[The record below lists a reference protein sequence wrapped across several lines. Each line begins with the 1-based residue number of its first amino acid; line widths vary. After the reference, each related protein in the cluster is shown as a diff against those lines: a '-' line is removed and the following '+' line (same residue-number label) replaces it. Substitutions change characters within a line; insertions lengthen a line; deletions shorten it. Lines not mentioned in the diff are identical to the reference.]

1 MSYKPLLLV
10 TAPVQTRSGYG
21 AHARDIVRS
30 LIDIDKF
37 DIKIFPVRWGN
48 TSWDALDKN
57 DPNDKKILDL
67 CLSQPNLD
75 RQPDIHIHIVVPNEF
90 QPIGKYNIGITA
102 GIETTACP
110 VDWIQGLNRM
120 DMNIVPSVHAKDIF
134 NSVVFDSFDKDKNK
148 VGEIKSEK
156 PIEVLFEGADTD
168 IFKKLKVSDESI
180 KSELSNI
187 KENFSFLFVGHWLQG
202 VDGQDRKD
210 CYMMIKTFL
219 TAFKDTKNPPA
230 LVLKTSGALPSVLDR
245 EAIFK
250 KIREIRHTVSFKKTL
265 PNIYLLHGTLTD
277 IQMNELYNHHKIKS
291 LISFTHGEGFGRP
304 LLEFTMAEKPVIA
317 TGWSGHVDFLNKNLS
332 ILLPVEMTDVHKD
345 SFPEN
350 IYVDGAQWAT
360 INYTQAAKVLKDVRS
375 NFKNYSFKGK
385 KQGKINKSQ
394 FSLNAMTKEFEKIL
408 TKHLPK
414 FEEQPQQM
422 DLKLPKL
429 KKG

>member
-134 NSVVFDSFDKDKNK
+134 NSVVFDTDNAFASNTFTAPVTGKYQLNTS
-148 VGEIKSEK
+148 IR
-156 PIEVLFEGADTD
+156 LTAADTAANAYLFRLNGSNRAPIANYD
-168 IFKKLKVSDESI
+168 GNQYATDTEITVQ
-180 KSELSNI
+180 LSALLDMDANDTVTV
-187 KENFSFLFVGHWLQG
+187 EVYQ
-202 VDGQDRKD
+202 DGG
-210 CYMMIKTFL
+210 
-219 TAFKDTKNPPA
+219 TAQ
-230 LVLKTSGALPSVLDR
+230 
-245 EAIFK
+245 
-250 KIREIRHTVSFKKTL
+250 
-265 PNIYLLHGTLTD
+265 TD
-277 IQMNELYNHHKIKS
+277 IQN
-291 LISFTHGEGFGRP
+291 GE
-304 LLEFTMAEKPVIA
+304 
-317 TGWSGHVDFLNKNLS
+317 
-332 ILLPVEMTDVHKD
+332 
-345 SFPEN
+345 
-350 IYVDGAQWAT
+350 
-360 INYTQAAKVLKDVRS
+360 
-375 NFKNYSFKGK
+375 YSFFNG
-385 KQGKINKSQ
+385 
-394 FSLNAMTKEFEKIL
+394 IL
-408 TKHLPK
+408 V
-414 FEEQPQQM
+414 
-422 DLKLPKL
+422 
-429 KKG
+429 G